1 MSDTAESEPGNLE
14 KWWKSLGLEQD
25 FQASFTLWFAVE
37 ELCNLGGSYLTS
49 LSLMSNMRLRIS
61 WFIIIPLCIILN
73 SNPKSVYYWMYWP
86 WRSWNLIKQAKI
98 LKIESFERVAKSNVS
113 LTLQW
118 MVHPL
123 QSEIL
128 LQRTLWFCLFIFA
141 LLCLPQQ
148 PHIPDLVSP
157 GRALESSLRKVVRG
171 NVNSSGAGVYSM
183 ALTALPWEPLANGLV
198 YRAQVYLTEH

>member
-1 MSDTAESEPGNLE
+1 MSDTAESERGNLE

-49 LSLMSNMRLRIS
+49 LILMSNMRLRIS
-61 WFIIIPLCIILN
+61 WFITIPLCIILN
-73 SNPKSVYYWMYWP
+73 SNPNVYYWMYWL

-128 LQRTLWFCLFIFA
+128 LQRTLCFCLFIFA
-141 LLCLPQQ
+141 LRLPQQ
-148 PHIPDLVSP
+148 PHIPDLVIP
-157 GRALESSLRKVVRG
+157 GRALESSLRKVVRC
-171 NVNSSGAGVYSM
+171 NVNSSGAGVYSV
-183 ALTALPWEPLANGLV
+183 ALTALP
-198 YRAQVYLTEH
+198 